1 MKLRT
6 FALMAAVFL
15 VTALFVACGGDDD
28 DTTGDDGGST
38 QDIESSGDGS
48 GIRTAKGLEVAAI
61 GQQLGADFGGNAE
74 SAADSAL
81 PASGI
86 SGGTGAGGPAPLPAS
101 GGDAA
106 SRVAFDPYGYGFAP
120 ALQEGGNG
128 LTVQGYGSATAAADQ
143 AVIEMWFYRDAYS
156 NGGVPVPDGNFESV
170 DPITEEELAP
180 VIAALESFG
189 AEVEFVS
196 QGYGYYDPYYSNV
209 SIRATMSNLDS
220 VDEAIDAANAAAD
233 GIANVNRSGAS
244 TYYTLSDCS
253 AMERAAMAAAVED
266 AEERADVLADV
277 LGVTR
282 GGVTGASNYSYS
294 PYGNGSC
301 SSGGYYGPYPMFGA
315 EGESTPG
322 PTDVVVFANVGVTYA
337 IQ

>member
-1 MKLRT
+1 
-6 FALMAAVFL
+6 MAAVFL
-15 VTALFVACGGDDD
+15 VSALFVACGGDDD
-28 DTTGDDGGST
+28 DDTGDDGGSA
-38 QDIESSGDGS
+38 QNINSSGDVS
-48 GIRTAKGLEVAAI
+48 GIRTEKGLAVAAA
-61 GQQLGADFGGNAE
+61 GQQLGANFGGNAE

-81 PASGI
+81 PATGNIGPAS
-86 SGGTGAGGPAPLPAS
+86 GAGGGA
-101 GGDAA
+101 GGVAADAA
-106 SRVAFDPYGYGFAP
+106 SRVGIGSNGYSIGP

-128 LTVQGYGSATAAADQ
+128 LTVQGYGSATATADQ
-143 AVIEMWFYRDAYS
+143 AVIELWFYRDAYG
-156 NGGVPVPDGNFESV
+156 NGVPVPEGDFDSV
-170 DPITEEELAP
+170 DPITEAELQP
-180 VIAALESFG
+180 VIAALEAFG
-189 AEVEFVS
+189 AEVEFIN
-196 QGYGYYDPYYSNV
+196 QNYGYYDPFYSNV
-209 SIRATMSNLDS
+209 GVRATMSDLDS

-233 GIANVNRSGAS
+233 GIGNVNRSGAS

-282 GGVTGASNYSYS
+282 GSVIGASNYSYS

-301 SSGGYYGPYPMFGA
+301 SSGGYYAPYPMFGA
-315 EGESTPG
+315 EGESAPG